1 MKKVLIISSYA
12 PPAIG
17 GPQNLY
23 NLFRDL
29 PKDSYYVLT
38 SFYNIDNDSAKKGA
52 WLSGE
57 YFFYDNFKKTA
68 ADLKADAQKQDVIKR
83 RSWVSKI
90 KHLVKRSK
98 ILWVA
103 MGPFIIFGQILL
115 ITISA
120 IKVFK
125 KRQID
130 EILVFSD
137 YGPALIGTYIVHLI
151 TKKAYSIFLFDLYKG
166 NFFPF
171 PGNFLANL
179 FEKRIFAG
187 ARKIIVT
194 NDGTKNFYEKR
205 YGKNITDKIIIIYNA
220 VFPEPYLAL
229 KKDSSRKNKPYFDI
243 VFTGRIYW
251 PQIEA
256 LKNLMKAVDSIN
268 DIDIKVK
275 IYCPNPPEYVQKL
288 GIKSEKAVFD
298 SALPQEMPI
307 IQSQADIL
315 FLPLSWGTKSQAII
329 DTATPSKLTDYLIA
343 RRPILIHAPASS
355 FLVKYA
361 KENNFALVVDE
372 NNIEKLKAAIKKLLT
387 DKKLSEKLVKNAQKT
402 FFKNHDPKKN
412 FEIFRSLFS
421 KTN

>member
-1 MKKVLIISSYA
+1 MKKVLIVSSYA

-29 PKDSYYVLT
+29 PKDFYYILT
-38 SFYNIDNDSAKKGA
+38 SFYNIDNNSAKKGT

-68 ADLKADAQKQDVIKR
+68 ADLKIDAQKQDVIKK
-83 RSWVSKI
+83 RSWVSKM

-98 ILWVA
+98 ILWVV

-120 IKVFK
+120 IKVLK

-130 EILVFSD
+130 EILAFSD
-137 YGPALIGTYIVHLI
+137 YGPAIIGTYIVHLI
-151 TKKAYSIFLFDLYKG
+151 TKKPYSIFLFDLYKE

-171 PGNFLANL
+171 PGNILANI
-179 FEKRIFAG
+179 FETKIFSG

-194 NDGTKNFYEKR
+194 NNGTKNFYEKR

-288 GIKSEKAVFD
+288 DIKSEKAVFD
-298 SALPQEMPI
+298 SAPPQEMPV

-329 DTATPSKLTDYLIA
+329 DTATPGKLSDYLISG
-343 RRPILIHAPASS
+343 RPMLIHAPKTT
-355 FLVKYA
+355 FLAQYA
-361 KENNFALVVDE
+361 KEKNFAAVVDK
-372 NNIEKLKAAIKKLLT
+372 NDPEKLKEAITNLLQ
-387 DKKLSEKLVKNAQKT
+387 DKKLAQTIVKNAKKT
-402 FFKNHDPKKN
+402 FMENHDANKCAEK
-412 FEIFRSLFS
+412 FQRLFME
-421 KTN
+421 N